1 MRYLTATFA
10 IALLTSSAA
19 HSDDADGQLDI
30 EFDTATA
37 LISPRT
43 SNRPI
48 NLPTLTFTLR
58 AQARC
63 PAAEA
68 PESISISIADTRIT
82 IYPDNESAT
91 NDVVEKSIRVS
102 QKQLGPVA
110 VESFCL
116 AQNSA
121 DVGQSLQ
128 LDGALSA
135 QLSLRC
141 VGENSESISY
151 QTAALSVALLCEVTA
166 PPSAT
171 ASQ

>member
-1 MRYLTATFA
+1 MRYLTVIFA
-10 IALLTSSAA
+10 IALLISSTSRAE
-19 HSDDADGQLDI
+19 DAGGQLDI

-37 LISPRT
+37 IIAPRT
-43 SNRPI
+43 SSRPI
-48 NLPTLTFTLR
+48 SLPTLTFTLR

-63 PAAEA
+63 PAAET
-68 PESISISIADTRIT
+68 PESISVSIADTRIT
-82 IYPDNESAT
+82 IYPDSDS
-91 NDVVEKSIRVS
+91 NDIIEKSIRVS

-116 AQNSA
+116 AENNA
-121 DVGQSLQ
+121 DVGELLE
-128 LDGALSA
+128 LDDALSA

-151 QTAALSVALLCEVTA
+151 QTAALSVSLLCEVTA

-171 ASQ
+171 ANQ